1 MFFIFRKDYRKIILR
16 VAYSNY
22 FEIFK
27 LREYFQK
34 MYSCFGALNI
44 LRMKRTFNMIF
55 LTVIFLTGFF

>member
-44 LRMKRTFNMIF
+44 WRMKRTFNM
-55 LTVIFLTGFF
+55 FF